1 MLLAAPD
8 DHPDLF
14 QTIILAIIQG
24 ISELFPIS
32 SVAHA
37 VLTPA
42 AFGWEFTPQFLKENF
57 LPFVVMLHLGTA
69 IALLLFFRRDW
80 VSFSGALVSGRD
92 PLARRE
98 FLLVI
103 VGTIPAAL
111 LGLVFEK
118 SLRGLFSS
126 VVSAGLFLM
135 LNGVLLYVGERA
147 QERGSKTLSQLSFRS
162 ALLIGLA
169 QSLALIP
176 GFSRSGASIIA
187 GFWSGLT
194 HESAARFSMLLAT
207 PIIVGASVLEL
218 PKLARQANGEI
229 FFLSAIGG
237 LVAGLVAY
245 GAVWALMTWFK
256 RQEINAMRPFAL
268 YCWLVG
274 ASAILLSL
282 S

>member
-42 AFGWEFTPQFLKENF
+42 AFGWEFTPEFLKEHF

-69 IALLLFFRRDW
+69 VALLLFFRRDW
-80 VSFSGALVSGRD
+80 LSFSGALIGGHD

-98 FLLVI
+98 FMLVI
-103 VGTIPAAL
+103 AGTIPAGL
-111 LGLVFEK
+111 LGVVFEK

-126 VVSAGLFLM
+126 IVSAGLFLM

-147 QERGSKTLSQLSFRS
+147 QGRGTKTVSELSFRS
-162 ALLIGLA
+162 ALVIGLA

-176 GFSRSGASIIA
+176 GFSRSGASIVA

-218 PKLARQANGEI
+218 PKLAREANGEI
-229 FFLSAIGG
+229 FFLSSVGG
-237 LVAGLVAY
+237 IVAGGVAY
-245 GAVWALMTWFK
+245 CAVWALMTWFK
-256 RQEINAMRPFAL
+256 RQEINAMRPFAF
-268 YCWLVG
+268 YCWIVG
-274 ASAILLSL
+274 AGAIMLSF